1 LGEILWDRL
10 PSGPVLGGAPAN
22 FAYMASVL
30 GDRGIVASRIGTDPL
45 GGKTQQQLRHLCL
58 TTDYLQQDAEHQTGT
73 AEVSLDSMGQPTFT
87 ITESVAWDYFH
98 WTNEWKQ
105 LAAQADVICYGSLA
119 QRSALSAGTIDQF
132 LHHSRPDALRIFDV
146 NLRQSYYDAEIL
158 KRSLR
163 YSDIAKLSDQELISV
178 ARSLRLKEADEAQ
191 LAGTLLQEC
200 ELKLVCVTRGAHG
213 SLLVSRDEC
222 VYHPGFPVNV
232 VDSIGA
238 GDAFTACLAHY
249 FLRGHSLKEISGY
262 ANRFASWVATQTGAT
277 PPIQP
282 QQVQDLLQN
291 HLAQG
296 RVYPARGS
304 VQ

>member
-1 LGEILWDRL
+1 
-10 PSGPVLGGAPAN
+10 
-22 FAYMASVL
+22 
-30 GDRGIVASRIGTDPL
+30 
-45 GGKTQQQLRHLCL
+45 
-58 TTDYLQQDAEHQTGT
+58 
-73 AEVSLDSMGQPTFT
+73 
-87 ITESVAWDYFH
+87 
-98 WTNEWKQ
+98 
-105 LAAQADVICYGSLA
+105 
-119 QRSALSAGTIDQF
+119 
-132 LHHSRPDALRIFDV
+132 
-146 NLRQSYYDAEIL
+146 
-158 KRSLR
+158 
-163 YSDIAKLSDQELISV
+163 
-178 ARSLRLKEADEAQ
+178 
-191 LAGTLLQEC
+191 LQEC